1 MENIMSTAPYTQYHT
16 MVYNSHHGVY
26 VETSDSCTLDNIWH
40 FKADHTYEMSE
51 GTLLCSDTPPYI
63 AKGSWILNAEET
75 QLLMEIAGDT
85 IRFGL
90 QLGATNDTL
99 ILSSPIPGTNSE
111 KIILVR

>member
-1 MENIMSTAPYTQYHT
+1 
-16 MVYNSHHGVY
+16 MVKKQ
-26 VETSDSCTLDNIWH
+26 I
-40 FKADHTYEMSE
+40 
-51 GTLLCSDTPPYI
+51 
-63 AKGSWILNAEET
+63 KGSWILNAEET

-90 QLGATNDTL
+90 QLGATNDIL